1 MTSTVTSAAV
11 TVTDIPHL
19 DPVPAFTV
27 LDERGPGGVPLI
39 QLPSGHKVAHLTR
52 YADVHKVLTDPASG
66 RTETNVED
74 GPSFLPTVMPKEL
87 LLNLDAPH
95 HARIRGFVAAD
106 YSAAGTERLRPV
118 IGEVVDEGI
127 RRLRSAASP
136 DLFTD
141 LLDRVPVTVNAHFLG
156 FPIED
161 VPYFRPSSRIV
172 QIASHEDVPD
182 LVQHFYRVYGY
193 VEDLV
198 TGVRP
203 VVPGG
208 LIDRFRA
215 DRDRA
220 EPPLDD
226 AELTGIFFGSLLG
239 GDQNVVSVLTKSLYA
254 LLAAPA
260 LWRRLAEDPAIAP
273 RLAEELIRLIPLGA
287 ISAFPRIA
295 GRDLETGSGVV
306 AQGTV
311 VYPDAF
317 AANRDPEAF
326 PDPLT
331 IDPDRVPAKRHL
343 QFGYGMHH
351 CMGAALA
358 RMEIVTVLTRLAQEF
373 PDLALAVDPA
383 EVPWDNGTVLR
394 RPTSLPVRW

>member
-11 TVTDIPHL
+11 TVADIPHL
-19 DPVPAFTV
+19 DPVPAFAP
-27 LDERGPGGVPLI
+27 LAERSPQGI
-39 QLPSGHKVAHLTR
+39 AQIRLPSGHTALHMTR

-66 RTETNVED
+66 RTETNVEG

-87 LLNLDAPH
+87 LLNLDAPF
-95 HARIRGFVAAD
+95 HARVRGFVAAD
-106 YSAAGTERLRPV
+106 YSAAGVERLRPV
-118 IGEVVDEGI
+118 LDRVLDEGI
-127 RRLRSAASP
+127 ERLRSAASP

-141 LLDRVPVTVNAHFLG
+141 LVDRIPVTVNCHFLG
-156 FPIED
+156 VPLAD
-161 VPYFRPSSRIV
+161 VPYFRPSARIV
-172 QIASHEDVPD
+172 QIASHENVPD
-182 LVQHFYRVYGY
+182 LVEHFYRVYGY
-193 VEDLV
+193 VQDLV
-198 TGVRP
+198 TGTRAA
-203 VVPGG
+203 VPGG
-208 LIDRFRA
+208 LIDRFRS

-239 GDQNVVSVLTKSLYA
+239 ADQNVVSVLTKSLYT

-260 LWRRLAEDPAIAP
+260 LWRRLAEEPGIAP
-273 RLAEELIRLIPLGA
+273 RLAEELIRLIPLGT

-295 GRDLETGSGVV
+295 GRDLDTSQGVV
-306 AQGTV
+306 PAGSV

-358 RMEIVTVLTRLAQEF
+358 RMEIVAVLTRLAREF
-373 PDLALAVDPA
+373 PDLALAIEPA
-383 EVPWDNGTVLR
+383 EVPWDDGTVLR

>member
-1 MTSTVTSAAV
+1 MTTTATSAAV
-11 TVTDIPHL
+11 TVADIPHL

-27 LDERGPGGVPLI
+27 LDERSPEGVPLI
-39 QLPSGHKVAHLTR
+39 QLPSGHKVMHLTR

-95 HARIRGFVAAD
+95 HARVRGFVSAD

-118 IGEVVDEGI
+118 LDRVVDEGI
-127 RRLRSAASP
+127 ARLRSAGSP

-141 LLDRVPVTVNAHFLG
+141 LVDRVPITVNAHFLG
-156 FPIED
+156 VPIED
-161 VPYFRPSSRIV
+161 VPYFRPSARVV

-182 LVQHFYRVYGY
+182 LVEHFYKVYGY
-193 VEDLV
+193 VQDLV
-198 TGVRP
+198 TGARP

-208 LIDRFRA
+208 LIERFRA

-220 EPPLDD
+220 EPPMDD

-239 GDQNVVSVLTKSLYA
+239 ADQNVVSVLTKSLYA
-254 LLAAPA
+254 LLSAPA
-260 LWRRLAEDPAIAP
+260 LWRRLADDPGIAP
-273 RLAEELIRLIPLGA
+273 RLAEELIRLIPLGT

-295 GRDLETGSGVV
+295 GRDLQTTEGLVPAGS
-306 AQGTV
+306 V

-326 PDPLT
+326 PEPLT
-331 IDPDRVPAKRHL
+331 VDPDRSSAKRHL

>member
-11 TVTDIPHL
+11 TVADIPHL
-19 DPVPAFTV
+19 DPVPAFTP
-27 LDERGPGGVPLI
+27 LAGRGPGGVPLI
-39 QLPSGHKVAHLTR
+39 RLPSGHDVVHLTR

-66 RTETNVED
+66 RTATNVED

-95 HARIRGFVAAD
+95 HARVRGFVAAD

-118 IGEVVDEGI
+118 LDRVVDEGI
-127 RRLRSAASP
+127 ARLRASDAP

-141 LLDRVPVTVNAHFLG
+141 LVDRVPIEVNCAFLG
-156 FPIED
+156 VPVED
-161 VPYFRPSSRIV
+161 IPYFRPSARIV

-182 LVQHFYRVYGY
+182 LVGHFYRVYGY
-193 VEDLV
+193 VQDLV

-215 DRDRA
+215 GRDRA

-239 GDQNVVSVLTKSLYA
+239 ADQNVVSVLAKSLYA

-260 LWRRLAEDPAIAP
+260 LWRRLADDPDMAP
-273 RLAEELIRLIPLGA
+273 RLAEELIRLIPLGT

-295 GRDLETGSGVV
+295 GRDLETSEGTVP
-306 AQGTV
+306 AGTV

-317 AANRDPEAF
+317 AANRDPDAF
-326 PDPLT
+326 PDPLV
-331 IDPDRVPAKRHL
+331 IDPDRTSAKRHL

-358 RMEIVTVLTRLAQEF
+358 RMEIVTVLTRLAREF
-373 PDLALAVDPA
+373 PDLAPAVDPA
-383 EVPWDNGTVLR
+383 AMPWDNGTVLR

>member
-1 MTSTVTSAAV
+1 MTSTATPTAV
-11 TVTDIPHL
+11 TVADIPRL
-19 DPVPAFTV
+19 DPVPAFTL

-39 QLPSGHKVAHLTR
+39 RLPSGHKVARLTR

-66 RTETNVED
+66 RTDTNVED

-95 HARIRGFVAAD
+95 HARVRGFVAAD
-106 YSAAGTERLRPV
+106 YSAAGTERLRPFLDR
-118 IGEVVDEGI
+118 VVDEGI
-127 RRLRSAASP
+127 ARLRSSAAP

-141 LLDRVPVTVNAHFLG
+141 LVDRVPVAVNCEFLG
-156 FPIED
+156 VPVED
-161 VPYFRPSSRIV
+161 VPYFRPSARIV
-172 QIASHEDVPD
+172 QIASHENVPD
-182 LVQHFYRVYGY
+182 LVEHFYQVYGY
-193 VEDLV
+193 VQDLV

-208 LIDRFRA
+208 LIDRFRT

-239 GDQNVVSVLTKSLYA
+239 ADQNVVSVLTKSLYA

-260 LWRRLAEDPAIAP
+260 LWRRLAEDPGIAP
-273 RLAEELIRLIPLGA
+273 RLAEELIRLIPLGT

-295 GRDLETGSGVV
+295 GRDLETSEGIVPAGS
-306 AQGTV
+306 V

-326 PDPLT
+326 PDPLS
-331 IDPDRVPAKRHL
+331 IDPDRAPGKRHL

-373 PDLALAVDPA
+373 PGLALAVDPA
-383 EVPWDNGTVLR
+383 EVPWDEGTVLR